1 MLTELL
7 LAGVFLLGGAFI
19 IFVYE
24 AFRATGSKNLLY
36 LSLGFF
42 LMLIGSNLDAVLI
55 LFKNTELLPLTFLV
69 EMAGILVI
77 LYSALRV

>member
-7 LAGVFLLGGAFI
+7 LAGVFLIGGAFI

-24 AFRATGSKNLLY
+24 AYRATGSKNLLY
-36 LSLGFF
+36 LTFGFF
-42 LMLIGSNLDAVLI
+42 LMLIGSNLDAVLN
-55 LFKNTELLPLTFLV
+55 LFGDTELLPLTFVV
-69 EMAGILVI
+69 EIVGILII